1 VASWIRAMGPHLATP
16 NQPGQLQRSGLSQ
29 ARRAAGSLPELLVL
43 LSQSRKLLLLS
54 QGRGSDGER

>member
-1 VASWIRAMGPHLATP
+1 MGPHLATP

-29 ARRAAGSLPELLVL
+29 ARRAAVSLPELLVL
-43 LSQSRKLLLLS
+43 LSQSSKLLLLS